1 MLLRTTLAASITS
14 ARVQQA
20 LSHIPKYA
28 QAALNSSGVPGVS
41 IALVHN
47 DQVVYTKGFGVRAIN
62 TNDQV
67 TADTVFQ
74 LASMSKP
81 IAASIVAALV
91 GDGYLNWDD
100 SANSLD
106 SNIVLSDPWI
116 TQEVTVKDF
125 FCHRSGLYGDAGND
139 IDTFDYDQETIIQRL
154 RYLAPGGPFRSS
166 YAYSNHG
173 ISSGAIAAAK
183 AAGQSWPDVAK
194 QKIYSPLGMSSTSS
208 TYADFLTRS
217 NRASLHVP
225 SNGTA
230 NGTWILGPK
239 RNADAQ
245 APAAGVSS
253 SANDLAQ
260 WLRMELANGTY
271 NSKPVVQAEALL
283 EARTPQ
289 VVRGTNPATGYPG
302 FYGLGWNWDIDSAGY
317 IVLSHA
323 GAFSQGARTY
333 VHMLPEE
340 NIGMIV
346 LSNAFPTGLPEGIAY
361 TFFDYL
367 HYNRSTEDWLQIWD
381 NAYNAL
387 TAGYTQAE
395 APYVQ
400 APSMPAPALNLS
412 AYEGTYNNDYVGNV
426 SCAGQRVLS
435 SLRRRSEWQR
445 DHDPIDTLG
454 SRSLPEL
461 SDTRAADHPELGD
474 VLDRFGWEGFAGVS

>member
-1 MLLRTTLAASITS
+1 MVSNLPWNLCCRFRVETRTAQILITTPELTGAS
-14 ARVQQA
+14 
-20 LSHIPKYA
+20 
-28 QAALNSSGVPGVS
+28 
-41 IALVHN
+41 
-47 DQVVYTKGFGVRAIN
+47 
-62 TNDQV
+62 
-67 TADTVFQ
+67 
-74 LASMSKP
+74 
-81 IAASIVAALV
+81 
-91 GDGYLNWDD
+91 
-100 SANSLD
+100 
-106 SNIVLSDPWI
+106 
-116 TQEVTVKDF
+116 
-125 FCHRSGLYGDAGND
+125 
-139 IDTFDYDQETIIQRL
+139 
-154 RYLAPGGPFRSS
+154 
-166 YAYSNHG
+166 G
-173 ISSGAIAAAK
+173 ISSGAVAAAK

-225 SNGTA
+225 PNGMA

-271 NSKPVVQAEALL
+271 NGKPVVQAEALL

-426 SCAGQRVLS
+426 SVTASGQSLNLGVGPVGNVTMIPLTHWDRDLFLS
-435 SLRRRSEWQR
+435 Y
-445 DHDPIDTLG
+445 PT
-454 SRSLPEL
+454 PEL
-461 SDTRAADHPELGD
+461 PTIPNSVMFSIGSDGRASQV
-474 VLDRFGWEGFAGVS
+474 VLDAFNGDGAGKLTRVS